1 LGFLSFAAKV
11 TRSSL
16 CNLCV
21 LCVSVVKILSKTN
34 HRDTEA
40 AQRQQFATDF

>member
-1 LGFLSFAAKV
+1 LNV
-11 TRSSL
+11 VPSSL

-21 LCVSVVKILSKTN
+21 LCVSVVVFLYGSLN

-40 AQRQQFATDF
+40 TEVAQRI